1 MKVIKIEKMG
11 FQLQVK
17 NPFIVCF
24 HHKDHFPKGNGKMEP
39 THFLESRR
47 IGEDFDHNAPWRMYY
62 GNSIPGFPVHPHR
75 GFETITVVTE
85 GFVDHF
91 DSNGSKGRYG
101 EGDVQWMTAGSGI
114 QHSEMFP
121 ILSETEDNP
130 MELFQ
135 IWLNLPRKD
144 KFATPDYKM
153 LWHEKIPIIKEIDLN
168 RKMSYIKLITG
179 SYKGVN
185 SLSPL
190 PASWAYDQHNHVGI
204 WLITMQPNA
213 EFTIPKVST
222 TLNRM
227 LYNYEG
233 DHVEVAGQRLAA
245 NNYAELNGNEE
256 ILLKNGEIESRLLLL
271 EGEPIRES
279 VSAYGPFVMNNH
291 AEIEQAIADY
301 EETQFGGWPWDTAE
315 PVNKSNE
322 GRFANYQN
330 GTRIEKPE

>member
-24 HHKDHFPKGNGKMEP
+24 HHKDCFPKGNENMEP
-39 THFLESRR
+39 IYFLENRR
-47 IGEDFDHNAPWRMYY
+47 IGEDFNHDAPWRMYY
-62 GNSIPGFPVHPHR
+62 GDNIPGFPVHPHR

-121 ILSETEDNP
+121 ILSETKDNP

-135 IWLNLPRKD
+135 IWLNLPRKN

-153 LWHEKIPIIKEIDLN
+153 LWHEKIPIIEEKDVNGNIA
-168 RKMSYIKLITG
+168 YIKLITG
-179 SYKGVN
+179 SYKGVK
-185 SLSPL
+185 SVEPL
-190 PASWAYDQHNHVGI
+190 PASWAYDSNNHVGI

-213 EFTIPKVST
+213 ELIIPKVSS

-233 DHVEVAGQRLAA
+233 NVVDVEGLQLPV
-245 NNYAELNGNEE
+245 NHYVELNGNEY
-256 ILLKNGEIESRLLLL
+256 ISLKNGETESHLLLL

-291 AEIEQAIADY
+291 TEIEQAIADY
-301 EETQFGGWPWDTAE
+301 ERTQFGGWPWYSSG
-315 PVNKSNE
+315 PVNKNNE
-322 GRFANYQN
+322 GRFASYQN